1 MVFNSHLAV
10 KCAKD
15 ALGEIVEDN
24 PEQQLFG
31 LTFIIDRGLQKLRY
45 IKTNGPT
52 TTVRLVK
59 IRPFF
64 FRGILRISFILENY
78 RYTVFGPY
86 RVLSA
91 ILTKYFFCFCI
102 SVSLTH

>member
-1 MVFNSHLAV
+1 MYISYLNKLFIIKFSVCQKSGGNPSAKSAHIMVFNSHLAV

-45 IKTNGPT
+45 IKTNGPS
-52 TTVRLVK
+52 TTVRLV
-59 IRPFF
+59 
-64 FRGILRISFILENY
+64 NY
-78 RYTVFGPY
+78 Y
-86 RVLSA
+86 
-91 ILTKYFFCFCI
+91 
-102 SVSLTH
+102 